1 MKFEIV
7 KELLFKRLADLN
19 SIIERKTTQPILGH
33 VYIKAENDQL
43 TLISTDTEVTLR
55 GNARATVLES
65 GKTTVPCDKF
75 YQIVHRLPNGVNI
88 SCELIDEQ
96 FHIRASGS
104 HFKLVTLPG
113 EDFPVAQS
121 VEHQASLSLD
131 ATALYNILNKVRF
144 SIANQDVRQY
154 LNGLFINVIED
165 GEALHSVATDGH
177 RLSCAYTRL
186 DQAVDS
192 KSHFIIPEKAVNE
205 LVKHL
210 SLDSFMN
217 ERQLDKQLS
226 HDVEEVN
233 RINDELDQIKE
244 LRKRSV
250 KEQMNTLPHPVTVY
264 IGERE
269 LSLQTQHYHLISR
282 LIDGQY
288 PEYEKVIPQSQKT
301 PVLVDREVLLHA
313 LRRAKVLLIDRHDGI
328 RLRFEGHTLF
338 LSARN
343 MENET
348 AEETLDIVNTAAI
361 LLETG
366 LNINYLIDAVSNID
380 GENLQIHFENAESP
394 CLITSIDDPG
404 VHYVIMPMRL

>member
-33 VYIKAENDQL
+33 VYIGAQNDHL
-43 TLISTDTEVTLR
+43 TLISTDTEVTLK
-55 GNARATVLES
+55 GNAEATVIET
-65 GKTTVPCDKF
+65 GNITVPCDKF
-75 YQIVHRLPNGVNI
+75 YQIVHRLPDSVTI
-88 SCELIDEQ
+88 VCELIDEQ
-96 FHIRASGS
+96 FHIRAGGS

-113 EDFPVAQS
+113 EDFPVARN

-131 ATALYNILNKVRF
+131 AAALYNILDKVRF

-154 LNGLFINVIED
+154 LNGLFLDVVEK

-177 RLSCAYTRL
+177 RLSCARTRL
-186 DQAVDS
+186 DQPVDPDS
-192 KSHFIIPEKAVNE
+192 QFIVPEKAVNE

-210 SLDSFMN
+210 SLDSFMS
-217 ERQLDKQLS
+217 ERQLEKQLS
-226 HDVEEVN
+226 HEVEEIN
-233 RINDELDQIKE
+233 RINDELEQLKE

-250 KEQMNTLPHPVTVY
+250 KERMNTLAHPVTVH

-269 LSLQTQHYHLISR
+269 LSLQTKHYHLISR
-282 LIDGQY
+282 LIDGHY
-288 PEYEKVIPQSQKT
+288 PAYEKVIPKAQET
-301 PVLVDREVLLHA
+301 PVLVDREGLLHA
-313 LRRAKVLLIDRHDGI
+313 LRRAKVLLTDRHDGI

-348 AEETLDIVNTAAI
+348 AEETLDIVNGADI

-380 GENLQIHFENAESP
+380 GENLQIHFEDGESP
-394 CLITSIDDPG
+394 CLITSIDDPD
-404 VHYVIMPMRL
+404 VRYVIMPMRL